1 MNTIPNNFSR
11 VFDSIDATS
20 AAYLMSHV
28 ADAVFVINQ
37 EGVVENIF
45 NHQAPGLQTLKSLI
59 GKSFIDC
66 ASTESR
72 KKISYLLDDL
82 NQSEESQKWRQINIT
97 LPDQPDLPLMVSS
110 IFISKENKV
119 LAVGR
124 DLRNLAN
131 LQQRLVEAQQAI
143 ETDYLRL
150 RFAEARYRQ
159 LFELS
164 LTAHIIIDGTTLK
177 ILEANPLAIQLFSDK
192 NQRVIGRAFAEFI
205 DMEDFRLVQD
215 LFNNTRNIASSK
227 KIPVRLAKNNLQVEL
242 SANFLREENQT
253 VFLIHVIPQSQLN
266 KSSHVDT
273 NSDRLM
279 RAVQSSADAFV
290 VTDMEGKI
298 LTVNQTFQ
306 EMTQHEKIS
315 ELIGESIDNW
325 LGRSSI
331 DLRIILNN
339 LKDKTSIKHYV
350 TSIIPRG
357 LSNGIEVELSA
368 VRVINEI
375 EEYIGFSIRNI
386 GQRVSQRN
394 QNNSDL
400 KQTAT
405 KLTELVGRVPLK
417 DIVSETTDMI
427 EKMCIMSALELTMNN
442 RVSASEMLG
451 LSRQSLYIKMRRFG
465 ITEPNGQDTD

>member
-1 MNTIPNNFSR
+1 
-11 VFDSIDATS
+11 
-20 AAYLMSHV
+20 
-28 ADAVFVINQ
+28 
-37 EGVVENIF
+37 
-45 NHQAPGLQTLKSLI
+45 
-59 GKSFIDC
+59 
-66 ASTESR
+66 
-72 KKISYLLDDL
+72 
-82 NQSEESQKWRQINIT
+82 
-97 LPDQPDLPLMVSS
+97 
-110 IFISKENKV
+110 
-119 LAVGR
+119 
-124 DLRNLAN
+124 
-131 LQQRLVEAQQAI
+131 
-143 ETDYLRL
+143 
-150 RFAEARYRQ
+150 
-159 LFELS
+159 
-164 LTAHIIIDGTTLK
+164 
-177 ILEANPLAIQLFSDK
+177 
-192 NQRVIGRAFAEFI
+192 
-205 DMEDFRLVQD
+205 
-215 LFNNTRNIASSK
+215 
-227 KIPVRLAKNNLQVEL
+227 
-242 SANFLREENQT
+242 
-253 VFLIHVIPQSQLN
+253 
-266 KSSHVDT
+266 
-273 NSDRLM
+273 M

-465 ITEPNGQDTD
+465 ITEPSGQDTD

>member
-1 MNTIPNNFSR
+1 
-11 VFDSIDATS
+11 
-20 AAYLMSHV
+20 
-28 ADAVFVINQ
+28 
-37 EGVVENIF
+37 
-45 NHQAPGLQTLKSLI
+45 
-59 GKSFIDC
+59 
-66 ASTESR
+66 
-72 KKISYLLDDL
+72 
-82 NQSEESQKWRQINIT
+82 
-97 LPDQPDLPLMVSS
+97 
-110 IFISKENKV
+110 
-119 LAVGR
+119 
-124 DLRNLAN
+124 
-131 LQQRLVEAQQAI
+131 
-143 ETDYLRL
+143 
-150 RFAEARYRQ
+150 
-159 LFELS
+159 
-164 LTAHIIIDGTTLK
+164 
-177 ILEANPLAIQLFSDK
+177 
-192 NQRVIGRAFAEFI
+192 
-205 DMEDFRLVQD
+205 
-215 LFNNTRNIASSK
+215 
-227 KIPVRLAKNNLQVEL
+227 
-242 SANFLREENQT
+242 
-253 VFLIHVIPQSQLN
+253 
-266 KSSHVDT
+266 
-273 NSDRLM
+273 M

-298 LTVNQTFQ
+298 LTANQTFQ

-427 EKMCIMSALELTMNN
+427 EKMCILSALELTMNN

-465 ITEPNGQDTD
+465 ITEPSGQDTD